1 MRLSL
6 LALALVVVV
15 IVVVAALAVTGPSS
29 SGSGEWVLLER
40 SEREVGRGATL
51 VSVSLEVYKIN
62 VDNESLAEAMMDV
75 MEYCMAK
82 PEACGV
88 EPGELEEY
96 IRDGR
101 LAVLAV
107 VAKISNKGE
116 LPASLGGPGPICGY
130 SYNLEHL
137 KDPASELLKPHR
149 EPISYLDFQVLE
161 GKVVLGYGGTCQEAL
176 ILHELPPGRTSETVY
191 GFIVVTP
198 FKGTFTIDP
207 FVETEGNWER
217 VTVDVTVN
225 VP

>member
-1 MRLSL
+1 
-6 LALALVVVV
+6 
-15 IVVVAALAVTGPSS
+15 
-29 SGSGEWVLLER
+29 
-40 SEREVGRGATL
+40 
-51 VSVSLEVYKIN
+51 
-62 VDNESLAEAMMDV
+62 
-75 MEYCMAK
+75 MAK

-101 LAVLAV
+101 LVVLAV

-161 GKVVLGYGGTCQEAL
+161 GKVVLGYGGTCQLAL
-176 ILHELPPGRTSETVY
+176 ILHKLPPGSASETVY

-198 FKGTFTIDP
+198 FKGTFTIEAE
-207 FVETEGNWER
+207 VKAGEAESRLTL
-217 VTVDVTVN
+217 DVSVS
-225 VP
+225 VS